1 MEPINDKKLLRFIR
15 ILPVL
20 IISLA
25 TLMII
30 GIMFH
35 DNRVESEENL
45 QSLRSDVLAQQKIR
59 IQQEV
64 DSVYQQLTYEK
75 QQTEKDLKIQIKQRV
90 YEAYDIAQAIY
101 RENPDKSDAEIS
113 KQITTA
119 LRDIRFNDGRGY
131 FFIYKMDGTNVLL
144 PHLPH
149 MEGSDRWEM
158 LDSRSAP
165 IIQDLASIVDNSNEG
180 YHRWWFYKPQ
190 DLINDHDKIGFVKK
204 FEPLNWF
211 IGTGEYVVDFEKDV
225 QKRLLA
231 WISEIRYGNSGYI
244 FVIES
249 DGNIIAHQDQNLR
262 GFQGIDL
269 KDENNIYYIKEMLDI
284 AQLGGGFARY
294 NSIFKPP
301 NVERADKMSYVRWF
315 DKWQW
320 TIGTGFYI
328 SEFDAYFAEKKQ
340 VILKQNREEL
350 IKLVLFSFL
359 LASVMSFFA
368 AFLSGKVSSRFR
380 NFQAKINHDFTELS
394 KTKDKMQHLA
404 LYDSL
409 TDLPNRIQFNHT
421 VKLQIIESD
430 DKGSSLAIILIGLD
444 GFKKIND
451 QYGHAT
457 GDKLLAILS
466 RKFELIL
473 DKEDTVS
480 RFGGDEF
487 IFCLPNVGTR
497 SEIEERV
504 SLIQEIFLDRIPV
517 EQKKF
522 HISATIGVATYPYD
536 GVSAEELITSAD
548 IALYKAKSNGNGTV
562 VYFDSTLAA
571 KLEYDFLM
579 EEQLRGA
586 LKRNEISVVYQPQ
599 ISIGSEKVVGVEA
612 LCRWKNAKLGQVSPE
627 EFISVA
633 EDIDVIHDIGQFVL
647 KTACTDVL
655 SYSPNGDNAIKLS
668 VNISPSQLKLL
679 NFADD
684 FYSAVIDSSIDVE
697 RITIEIT
704 ENVLLEDQESALPI
718 LQELRHLGFGISLDD
733 FGTGFSSLSYLNNLP
748 VTEIKVDRT
757 FVDKMLVN
765 EQSDS
770 LIKAI
775 LAIGQTCDMVVV
787 AEGVEEAAQYQR
799 LKEYECTL
807 VQGYYFYKPME
818 IQKLLLV
825 SK

>member
-1 MEPINDKKLLRFIR
+1 
-15 ILPVL
+15 
-20 IISLA
+20 
-25 TLMII
+25 
-30 GIMFH
+30 MFH
-35 DNRVESEENL
+35 DNRVESHENL
-45 QSLRSDVLAQQKIR
+45 QSLRSDVFAQQKIR

-90 YEAYDIAQAIY
+90 YEAYDISHAIY
-101 RENPDKSDAEIS
+101 RENAEKSDAEITRL
-113 KQITTA
+113 ITTA

-131 FFIYKMDGTNVLL
+131 YFIYKMDGTNVLL

-149 MEGSDRWEM
+149 MEGSDRWGM
-158 LDSRSAP
+158 LDSLDAP
-165 IIQDLASIVDNSNEG
+165 IIQDLASIVSEKNEG

-190 DLINDHDKIGFVKK
+190 DLVNDHDKIGFVKK

-231 WISEIRYGNSGYI
+231 WISEIRYGSSGYI

-249 DGNIIAHQDQNLR
+249 DGNIIAHQDKNLR
-262 GFQGIDL
+262 SFQGIDL
-269 KDENNIYYIKEMLDI
+269 KDENNKYYIKEMIDI
-284 AQLGGGFARY
+284 AQSGGGFSRY

-301 NVERADKMSYVRWF
+301 KVERADKLSYVRWF
-315 DKWQW
+315 EQWQW

-328 SEFDAYFAEKKQ
+328 SEFDSYFAEKEQ
-340 VILKQNREEL
+340 VILQQNKEEL
-350 IKLVLFSFL
+350 FKLVLFSFL

-380 NFQAKINHDFTELS
+380 NFQAKINHDFTELN

-409 TDLPNRIQFNHT
+409 TELPNRIQFNQT
-421 VKLQIIESD
+421 VKQQIIESD
-430 DKGSSLAIILIGLD
+430 DRGSSMAIILIGLD

-451 QYGHAT
+451 QYGHTT

-497 SEIEERV
+497 EEINERV
-504 SLIQEIFLDRIPV
+504 SLIQEIFLERIPV
-517 EQKKF
+517 GQKKF
-522 HISATIGVATYPYD
+522 HISATIGVAAYPND
-536 GVSAEELITSAD
+536 AISAEELITNAD

-562 VYFDSTLAA
+562 VYFDSSIAE
-571 KLEYDFLM
+571 KLEYDFIM

-586 LKRNEISVVYQPQ
+586 LKRDEISVVYQPQ
-599 ISIGSEKVVGVEA
+599 ISVESGEMVGVEA
-612 LCRWKNAKLGQVSPE
+612 LCRWNNIKLGIVPPDK
-627 EFISVA
+627 FISVA
-633 EDIDVIHDIGQFVL
+633 EEIDVIHEIGQFVL
-647 KTACTDVL
+647 KTACADVL
-655 SYSPNGDNAIKLS
+655 SCSPNGENAINLS
-668 VNISPSQLKLL
+668 VNISPTQLKSLH
-679 NFADD
+679 FADD
-684 FYSAVIDSSIDVE
+684 FYSAVVDSSIDVD

-704 ENVLLEDQESALPI
+704 ENVLLDDQASALPV
-718 LQELRHLGFGISLDD
+718 LEELRCLGFGISLDD

-748 VTEIKVDRT
+748 VTEIKVDRS
-757 FVDKMLVN
+757 FVDKMLVS

-775 LAIGQTCDMVVV
+775 LAIGHTCNMVVV
-787 AEGVEEAAQYQR
+787 AEGVEEAAQYQK
-799 LKEYECTL
+799 LKEYECSL
-807 VQGYYFYKPME
+807 VQGFYFHKPME
-818 IQKLLLV
+818 IEKLRKV
-825 SK
+825 GKSCISKQIKGSSAKDCL